1 MVTDNVK
8 DTFFSVRNIGL
19 FTEAEKYNEQLLN
32 IQFLCNSTSL
42 FVLCFLIIRKQAL
55 RATMPLN
62 YLETKGKVR
71 KNNFLY
77 LLCEFILS
85 I

>member
-19 FTEAEKYNEQLLN
+19 FSEAEKYNEQLLN
-32 IQFLCNSTSL
+32 IQFLCNSTDL
-42 FVLCFLIIRKQAL
+42 FVLCFLIIRKQSL
-55 RATMPLN
+55 RATMPLSF
-62 YLETKGKVR
+62 LEIKGKVR
-71 KNNFLY
+71 KNKFLH
-77 LLCEFILS
+77 LLSEFTLS